1 MSLTPAL
8 AQTFRVMVACCVTFA
23 LVQAFGLPQGA
34 WAIFTVLIVMQGSL
48 GATAGA
54 ARDRLIA
61 TVAGAV
67 VGGLILL
74 APLPVALPH
83 HPVALAAML
92 VLAIGVLSFAAGKH
106 AFLRAAPLTAA
117 VVVLTHVATM
127 PVSVFVLD
135 RILEITLGG
144 VVGVLASRFILPV
157 PSKGVMINQLAS
169 VLETMAELLNT
180 EADAL
185 EQRKAVATA
194 EALISMRNAMVAADT
209 MLKDAQREKAMGL
222 VSEGVSDAI
231 PRTLWRIRN
240 GITHIGGLLD
250 QPLAEEAMA
259 IVGPAATGMLRSMAQ
274 LAQACARGL
283 TEGAEI
289 SPQSEDQAAAAFDAA
304 FTSLQQSDHARD
316 MPFDAIGRVFG
327 LAFALRK
334 LHQDFQDLAARITE
348 SRSS

>member
-1 MSLTPAL
+1 MSITPATTQ
-8 AQTFRVMVACCVTFA
+8 AIRVMVACCATFA

-61 TVAGAV
+61 TVAGALT
-67 VGGLILL
+67 GGLILL
-74 APLPVALPH
+74 ALPH
-83 HPVALAAML
+83 HPLALAAVL
-92 VLAIGVLSFAAGKH
+92 VLAIGVLNFAAGKH
-106 AFLRAAPLTAA
+106 AYLRAAPLTAA

-127 PVSVFVLD
+127 PVGVFVLD

-157 PSKGVMINQLAS
+157 PSKGVMIDQLGS
-169 VLETMAELLNT
+169 VLQTMAELLNT
-180 EADAL
+180 EAEAL
-185 EQRKAVATA
+185 EQGKAVATA
-194 EALISMRNAMVAADT
+194 EALISMRNAMVAADS

-250 QPLAEEAMA
+250 QPLAPEAMTV
-259 IVGPAATGMLRSMAQ
+259 VGPAATGMLRSMAQ
-274 LAQACARGL
+274 LAHDCARGL
-283 TEGAEI
+283 TQGAEI
-289 SPQSEDQAAAAFDAA
+289 SPQREDQAAVAFDAA
-304 FTSLQQSDHARD
+304 FTTLQHSDHARE
-316 MPFDAIGRVFG
+316 MPFDSVGRVFG

-334 LHQDFQDLAARITE
+334 LHQDFQDLAARIAE
-348 SRSS
+348 SRAV